1 MIEEAGSYSLTLPS
15 SWIIEVEVTLVENK
29 RGVSSTMPVLIS
41 GSDIC
46 IELDGIIDT
55 RKKVEQLVGRIEGAV
70 AKIVNRKIDRGEIGV
85 RP

>member
-1 MIEEAGSYSLTLPS
+1 MSEQGSYTLTLPS
-15 SWIIEVEVTLVENK
+15 TWIVEIEVRLPQVENEFLTS
-29 RGVSSTMPVLIS
+29 VPVLIS

-70 AKIVNRKIDRGEIGV
+70 TRIINKKIDNGEIGL

>member
-1 MIEEAGSYSLTLPS
+1 MGSYTLTLPA
-15 SWIIEVEVTLVENK
+15 SWIVEIEVTLVADK
-29 RGVSSTMPVLIS
+29 RGASSTMPVLIA

-70 AKIVNRKIDRGEIGV
+70 AKIVNRKIDRGEIGI